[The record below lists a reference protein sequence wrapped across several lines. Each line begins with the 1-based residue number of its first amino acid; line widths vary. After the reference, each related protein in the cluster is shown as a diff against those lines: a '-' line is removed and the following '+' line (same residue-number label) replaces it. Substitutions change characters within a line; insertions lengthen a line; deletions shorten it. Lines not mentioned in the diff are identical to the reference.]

1 MSVQLILHPQSYGGK
16 FNTLSSSPTE
26 AIVNGITFVNID
38 NTATYTT
45 TSATPYVDTLT
56 NAPPNIINTW
66 YRFRKG
72 SLAFPTSSVNNLVLE
87 GGSSEIT
94 GVYQAMT
101 NVTQG
106 TLNAITIDTQAV
118 AGGTVTVGAYLGS
131 SLISSNTSTSNTT
144 QINFAFFWCTFSK

>member
-87 GGSSEIT
+87 GGFMQW
-94 GVYQAMT
+94 V
-101 NVTQG
+101 
-106 TLNAITIDTQAV
+106 
-118 AGGTVTVGAYLGS
+118 
-131 SLISSNTSTSNTT
+131 
-144 QINFAFFWCTFSK
+144 F